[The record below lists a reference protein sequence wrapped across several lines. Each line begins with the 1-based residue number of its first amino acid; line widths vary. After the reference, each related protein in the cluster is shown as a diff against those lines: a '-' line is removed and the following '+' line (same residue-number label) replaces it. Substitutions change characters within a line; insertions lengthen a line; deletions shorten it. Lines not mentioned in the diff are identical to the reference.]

1 MGRENLLIVADS
13 ERNADM
19 LYAVGLFVPD
29 PFIYFE
35 HRRQPHVVVTEPERD
50 RLRAQ
55 ARHCRVLSYARFEK
69 RAAREAGAG
78 NGPPGLA
85 EVLRAVLRERR
96 IRKVTV
102 GEDFPFGL
110 ARRLRR
116 GGVKVKLTAGPLFPA
131 RALKSAAEVKKI
143 SAALMM
149 AEVGL
154 AEGIHALRRAR
165 ITNGRLLLNGGPLTA
180 ERLRGIIDTAIL
192 QAGGN
197 ANHTIVAAGRQ
208 ACDPHERGHGPLPA
222 NAPIIMDIFPRSQK
236 TGYHGDITRTVVR
249 GRASEVVRRMHAAVA
264 EAQQAALGRLSQG
277 TPAGEVHEAAAAAI
291 RRHGF
296 VTRRRNGRN
305 EGFFHSTGHGLGLEV
320 HEPPRIAAGSRDV
333 IAAGQVLT
341 LEPGL
346 YFPGTGGVRLEDVV
360 LVGRDKPR
368 NLTKFERPL
377 EI

>member
-1 MGRENLLIVADS
+1 MPRDNLLIVADS
-13 ERNADM
+13 ERNADL

-29 PFIYFE
+29 PIIYFQ
-35 HRRQPHVVVTEPERD
+35 HQGRPHVVVSDLEQD
-50 RLRAQ
+50 RVRAQ
-55 ARHCRVLSYARFEK
+55 VRHCRVLPYARYE
-69 RAAREAGAG
+69 RRIARETGTSHG
-78 NGPPGLA
+78 KPGLA
-85 EVLRAVLRERR
+85 EVLRAVLRARS

-102 GEDFPFGL
+102 GEDFPYGL

-116 GGVKVKLTAGPLFPA
+116 GGIKVKLASGPLFPG
-131 RALKSAAEVKKI
+131 RAVKSAEEVKKI

-165 ITNGRLLLNGGPLTA
+165 ITAGRLTLNGSPLTA

-208 ACDPHERGHGPLPA
+208 GCDPHERGHGPLPA
-222 NAPIIMDIFPRSQK
+222 NTPIIMDIFPRSQK

-249 GRASEVVRRMHAAVA
+249 GRASELVRRMYAAVG
-264 EAQQAALGRLSQG
+264 EAQQAAQTRLEPG
-277 TPAGEVHEAAAAAI
+277 ATAAEVHAAAAAMLKQ
-291 RRHGF
+291 HGF
-296 VTRRRNGRN
+296 ATRRRAGRN

-320 HEPPRIAAGSRDV
+320 HEAPRIADSSRDV
-333 IAAGQVLT
+333 IAAGQVVT

-346 YFPGTGGVRLEDVV
+346 YYSAAGGVRLEDVV

-368 NLTKFERPL
+368 NLTKFEKTL

>member
-1 MGRENLLIVADS
+1 MSRENLLIVADS

-29 PFIYFE
+29 RFIYFQ
-35 HRRQPHVVVTEPERD
+35 HRHRPHVVLGDLERD
-50 RLRAQ
+50 RVLAH
-55 ARHCRVLSYARFEK
+55 ARHCRVLSYTRYEK
-69 RAAREAGAG
+69 RAAREDGTG

-116 GGVKVKLTAGPLFPA
+116 GGVKVKLADGPLFPG
-131 RALKSAAEVKKI
+131 RALKTTEEVKKI

-154 AEGIHALRRAR
+154 AEGLHALRRAR
-165 ITNGRLLLNGGPLTA
+165 ISGGRLMLNGSPLTA

-222 NAPIIMDIFPRSQK
+222 NAPIVMDIFPRSQK

-249 GRASEVVRRMHAAVA
+249 GRASETVRRMYAAVG
-264 EAQQAALGRLSQG
+264 EAQQAALARLVHG
-277 TPAGEVHEAAAAAI
+277 AEAAEVHGAAVDTMK
-291 RRHGF
+291 RHGF
-296 VTRRRNGRN
+296 ATRRRNGRH

-320 HEPPRIAAGSRDV
+320 HEAPRIAANSRDV
-333 IAAGQVLT
+333 IAAGQVIT

-346 YFPGTGGVRLEDVV
+346 YYPGAGGVRLEDVV
-360 LVGRDKPR
+360 LVGRERPR
-368 NLTKFERPL
+368 NLTKFEKTL

>member
-35 HRRQPHVVVTEPERD
+35 HRRRPHVVVTESERD

-69 RAAREAGAG
+69 RAAREAVAG

-102 GEDFPFGL
+102 GEDFPYGL

-116 GGVKVKLTAGPLFPA
+116 GGVKVKLTEGPLFPA

-154 AEGIHALRRAR
+154 AEGVHALRRAR
-165 ITNGRLLLNGGPLTA
+165 ISNGRLVVNGSPFTA

-197 ANHTIVAAGRQ
+197 AHHTIVAAGRQ
-208 ACDPHERGHGPLPA
+208 ACDPHELGHGPLPA
-222 NAPIIMDIFPRSQK
+222 NAPIVMDIFPRSQK

-249 GRASEVVRRMHAAVA
+249 GRASELVRRMYAAVG
-264 EAQQAALGRLSQG
+264 EAQQAALARLSQG
-277 TPAGEVHEAAAAAI
+277 TVAAEVHEAAAEAI

-296 VTRRRNGRN
+296 VTRRHRGRN

-346 YFPGTGGVRLEDVV
+346 YYSSAGGVRLEDVV
-360 LVGRDKPR
+360 VVGRDKPR
-368 NLTKFERPL
+368 NLTKFERIL